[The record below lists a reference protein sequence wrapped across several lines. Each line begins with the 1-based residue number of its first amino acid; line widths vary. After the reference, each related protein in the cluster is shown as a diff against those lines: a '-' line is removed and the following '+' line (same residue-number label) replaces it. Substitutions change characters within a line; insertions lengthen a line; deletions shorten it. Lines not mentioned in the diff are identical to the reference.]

1 MPGVQKNR
9 ANMITDI
16 TSNIYN
22 NIIKFITGDNVQ
34 QRLLNL
40 EVSVPNILSD
50 KDAVNGYVGLDANGQ
65 MLQTYVAQ
73 TLTKAAMDALVAANS
88 VVTNKLYRISNA
100 ATTRSLLV
108 RGATSA
114 TLFAAATDTGTGET
128 GIYNLTTNK
137 FIPGGLVVFKRSL
150 SNANLLA
157 GGFFDIDE
165 LPAPG
170 AGYAWVIIEASAK
183 LTGAGTPF
191 DGAPAIGIITETA
204 AESQFT
210 DNVFFLSSGS
220 NIWAKFLIRDITID
234 NLTTIVENKKVQV
247 LITPSS
253 TVGDGTLTIYG
264 SARLIT
270 L

>member
-34 QRLLNL
+34 QRLLNF
-40 EVSVPNILSD
+40 EISVPNILSD
-50 KDAVNGYVGLDANGQ
+50 KDAANGYVGLDSNGQ

-73 TLTKAAMDALVAANS
+73 TLTKAAMDALVVANS

-157 GGFFDIDE
+157 GGSFDIDE

-170 AGYAWVIIEASAK
+170 AGYAWEIVTASGK
-183 LTGAGTPF
+183 TTGAGTPF
-191 DGAPAIGIITETA
+191 DGAPAISIVTETA
-204 AESQFT
+204 VEGQFFDGGEILGLVYNT
-210 DNVFFLSSGS
+210 F
-220 NIWAKFLIRDITID
+220 AKLKIRDIVVDPLI
-234 NLTTIVENKKVQV
+234 TIVENKKVQV
-247 LITPSS
+247 LIIPSS
-253 TVGDGTLTIYG
+253 TAGDGTLTIYG